1 MLQSAHNYDNRVC
14 LTAAGGEDGGPQL
27 SPNKQTSLPD
37 TRLPATPLPVTP
49 QAVIESTV
57 ESVWCKTNFCGPK
70 KKAKRKLFYA
80 LASRLLC
87 LAFAFAFVPFP
98 LSVFA
103 HPALGGILHA
113 ALKFYGC
120 SRPSTLAPATAAK
133 PGAA

>member
-14 LTAAGGEDGGPQL
+14 LTAAGGEDGGAQL

-80 LASRLLC
+80 LASHVLC
-87 LAFAFAFVPFP
+87 LAFAFAFAFVPTLLP
-98 LSVFA
+98 LHLCPPSVAFFTQ
-103 HPALGGILHA
+103 H
-113 ALKFYGC
+113 
-120 SRPSTLAPATAAK
+120 
-133 PGAA
+133 